1 MRFCYTLFLYKLI
14 QKDDGKVE
22 ITRKCYPKQVGELKP
37 RGNFVDFIILY
48 DCNEYREPKRNKND
62 KGNDKRL
69 YIKEEYVPRKIEHKA
84 HGVDKKGIVFLL
96 RLACENDCRAN
107 TH

>member
-1 MRFCYTLFLYKLI
+1 M
-14 QKDDGKVE
+14 
-22 ITRKCYPKQVGELKP
+22 KP
-37 RGNFVDFIILY
+37 RGNFVDFIIF
-48 DCNEYREPKRNKND
+48 DDGKEYREPKCDKND

-69 YIKEEYVPRKIEHKA
+69 HIKEKYAPREIEHKA
-84 HGVDKKGIVFLL
+84 HGVDEQGVVCLL